1 MDNVI
6 TQMFVA
12 VLLLLIGGVCGWITT
27 RVTKIADDL
36 ATTQRDLAVA
46 LNNITHL
53 TAKAETHTNH
63 IDALFEMRTVIV
75 QTQAELKTLSET
87 LPQVMAVM
95 QELVS
100 LVVRRQQ
107 AA

>member
-1 MDNVI
+1 MDTTEI
-6 TQMFVA
+6 FVA

-36 ATTQRDLAVA
+36 SDTRRQLAVA
-46 LNNITHL
+46 LNNIDHL
-53 TAKAETHTNH
+53 TNKTATHTNH
-63 IDALFEMRTVIV
+63 IDSLFEMKTAIV
-75 QTQAELKTLSET
+75 STQAELKVLSET

-95 QELVS
+95 QQLVT
-100 LVVRRQQ
+100 LIVRNRQN